1 MVCSVKV
8 SRLAI
13 CAALKKSVQLCSWL
27 LDGSADSHT
36 LDQQPIAQPAFLENT
51 IKAVERLVWEEIV
64 DCFPFE
70 NGVWC
75 SRLDRHISPFVEKGS
90 GENFY
95 VGKLLCFH
103 LSFLHHLKHE
113 LKSTSLRIQHPWT
126 FLSFCHLFPTIL
138 FRLTPWQNYP
148 SCVEEKWPDK
158 WFQKQTV
165 VFSRR
170 HTFVSWSSL
179 FQCAPP
185 SCCSKDR
192 VMK

>member
-1 MVCSVKV
+1 MWVKWCAV
-8 SRLAI
+8 S
-13 CAALKKSVQLCSWL
+13 KFPGWPSVQLCSWL

-51 IKAVERLVWEEIV
+51 IEAVERLVWEEIV

-113 LKSTSLRIQHPWT
+113 LKSKNPASLNILILLSSVPHHFVQTHSLTELSKLCGGKMAGQMIPETNRCLLQTTHLCLLIISFSVCPT
-126 FLSFCHLFPTIL
+126 FLLPKRQSYEIG
-138 FRLTPWQNYP
+138 
-148 SCVEEKWPDK
+148 
-158 WFQKQTV
+158 
-165 VFSRR
+165 
-170 HTFVSWSSL
+170 
-179 FQCAPP
+179 
-185 SCCSKDR
+185 
-192 VMK
+192 